1 MQRKKQQKIK
11 NLLPGVKE
19 NVSLKDYT
27 TFKIGGK
34 AKYFFVAKTKN
45 ELINAIKASKQLNLP
60 FFILGGG
67 SNVLFSDK
75 EFKGLVIRVKNVKF
89 KIKNCVINAEAGAPL
104 PLLVQKAQQNSL
116 SGLEWAVGIPGT
128 IGGAVYG
135 NASAFGKAIGDLV
148 KQVEVLD
155 LKTFK
160 IKKLSK
166 KECQFKYKDSIFK
179 HKKNLLIFS
188 VILRLKKGNKE
199 KIKEN
204 MKRFLTIRKETQ
216 PLNYPSAGCIFKNLG
231 IQNSKLK
238 IKKELFE
245 KFPELRDFIQ
255 KGEIPAG
262 YLIDKA
268 GLKGKRIGDAMV
280 SEKHANFIVNLGN
293 AKTKDVQKLIAHIK
307 KKVKKIFGIELKEEI
322 IIFPH

>member
-45 ELINAIKASKQLNLP
+45 ELIKAIKVSKQLNLP

-179 HKKNLLIFS
+179 HKKNLLILS
-188 VILRLKKGNKE
+188 VISRLKKGNKE

-216 PLNYPSAGCIFKNLG
+216 PLNYPSAGCIFKNLKS
-231 IQNSKLK
+231 QKSKLK
-238 IKKELFE
+238 
-245 KFPELRDFIQ
+245 
-255 KGEIPAG
+255 
-262 YLIDKA
+262 
-268 GLKGKRIGDAMV
+268 
-280 SEKHANFIVNLGN
+280 
-293 AKTKDVQKLIAHIK
+293 
-307 KKVKKIFGIELKEEI
+307 KIC
-322 IIFPH
+322 